1 MLILRYNNK
10 IKVMYLSI
18 NSNYQSFNSQL
29 AKEEK
34 NDCVV
39 RSLATATNV
48 QYETAHKFAEDF
60 FGRINK
66 RGTSNISIA
75 AQMLRFETTGIE
87 IGNKKFT
94 LRILGKREIK
104 NLYKLKGEQIW
115 RKKTLKSFIQG
126 HQQGTYMVMVAGHAL
141 TVKDGEVLDWNS
153 NKFLPT
159 RKVQAAY
166 ELNLKQEMQLSL
178 FE

>member
-1 MLILRYNNK
+1 
-10 IKVMYLSI
+10 MYLSV
-18 NSNYQSFNSQL
+18 NSIYQSFNSQL

-48 QYETAHKFAEDF
+48 QYETAHEFVKEF
-60 FGRINK
+60 FGRTNK
-66 RGTSNISIA
+66 RGTNNVAIA
-75 AQMLRFETTGIE
+75 AQMLKFETTGIE
-87 IGNKKFT
+87 LGNKKFT
-94 LRILGKREIK
+94 LRILGKGEIK

-115 RKKTLKSFIQG
+115 RQKTLKSFIAS
-126 HQQGTYMVMVAGHAL
+126 HQKGTYMVMVAGHAL
-141 TVKDGEVLDWNS
+141 TVKDGEVLDWSS

-166 ELNLKQEMQLSL
+166 ELVEKALRQLTL

>member
-1 MLILRYNNK
+1 
-10 IKVMYLSI
+10 MYLSV
-18 NSNYQSFNSQL
+18 NSIYQSFNSQL

-39 RSLATATNV
+39 RSLATATSVN
-48 QYETAHKFAEDF
+48 YDIAHKFAKEF

-66 RGTSNISIA
+66 RGTSNASMV
-75 AQMLRFETTGIE
+75 AQMLKFETTGLE
-87 IGNKKFT
+87 IGGKTFT
-94 LRILGKREIK
+94 CRILGKREIK

-115 RKKTLKSFIQG
+115 RKKTLKSFMAF

-141 TVKDGEVLDWNS
+141 TVKDGEVLDWDS

-166 ELNLKQEMQLSL
+166 ELVEKTNRQLSL

>member
-1 MLILRYNNK
+1 
-10 IKVMYLSI
+10 MYLSV
-18 NSNYQSFNSQL
+18 NSIYQSFNSQL

-48 QYETAHKFAEDF
+48 QYETAHEFVKEF

-66 RGTSNISIA
+66 RGTNNVSIA

-94 LRILGKREIK
+94 LRILSKREIK

-115 RKKTLKSFIQG
+115 RQKTLKSFIAS
-126 HQQGTYMVMVAGHAL
+126 HQKGTYMVMVAGHAL

-166 ELNLKQEMQLSL
+166 ELVEKASRQLSL

>member
-1 MLILRYNNK
+1 
-10 IKVMYLSI
+10 MYLSV

-48 QYETAHKFAEDF
+48 QYETAHKFAQDF

-66 RGTSNISIA
+66 RGTSNLSIA
-75 AQMLRFETTGIE
+75 AQMLKFETTGIE

-94 LRILGKREIK
+94 LRVLGRREVK
-104 NLYKLKGEQIW
+104 NLYKLRGEQIW
-115 RKKTLKSFIQG
+115 RQKTLKSFIAS

-141 TVKDGEVLDWNS
+141 TVKDGEVLDWSS

-166 ELNLKQEMQLSL
+166 EVVEKTSRQLSL